1 MCMIWYIVVR
11 PPFASNAPIP
21 VPVIKMSLSPVPYLY
36 FQRAPV
42 PYVPSPVPFCLDA
55 VCLSNTFPKC
65 DCYYVQLLN
74 IILSS
79 NQTSISYST
88 VATLYIFLFVV
99 PMNVSAGFIF
109 NSPLPCLPIQCTVN
123 LPQMKYTRSYGD
135 DEINYTCSC
144 LISNLHKPI
153 MLYLNSVLTI

>member
-88 VATLYIFLFVV
+88 VATRNISLLTSYEHQCWF
-99 PMNVSAGFIF
+99 
-109 NSPLPCLPIQCTVN
+109 PLQFTFTLSS
-123 LPQMKYTRSYGD
+123 YTMYCKLTSN
-135 DEINYTCSC
+135 EIHEIVRR
-144 LISNLHKPI
+144 L
-153 MLYLNSVLTI
+153 

>member
-36 FQRAPV
+36 NEHLSRV
-42 PYVPSPVPFCLDA
+42 TFCLDA
-55 VCLSNTFPKC
+55 VCLSTFLKC

-88 VATLYIFLFVV
+88 VATRNISLLTSYEHQCWF
-99 PMNVSAGFIF
+99 
-109 NSPLPCLPIQCTVN
+109 PLQFTFTLSSYTMYCKLTSNEIHEM
-123 LPQMKYTRSYGD
+123 MK
-135 DEINYTCSC
+135 
-144 LISNLHKPI
+144 
-153 MLYLNSVLTI
+153 